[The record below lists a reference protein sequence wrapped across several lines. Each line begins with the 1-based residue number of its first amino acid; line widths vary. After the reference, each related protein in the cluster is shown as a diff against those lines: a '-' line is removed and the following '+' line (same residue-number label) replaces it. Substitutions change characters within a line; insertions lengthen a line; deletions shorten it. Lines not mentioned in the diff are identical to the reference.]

1 MRYVKMIL
9 TGLVG
14 LSLLAMIFALLMPSS
29 VKISRGVIIDAD
41 SAAVEQVLLDAD
53 KWNEWVP
60 WLHKKTGLLV
70 QQKGEHGK
78 EGFEMRWQSIEGEN
92 SGRITYIGKQPGTLL
107 FSYEFNDMNRSEG
120 GFRIRKIAE
129 GRTEVQW
136 FMEYPLKW
144 YPWERFYGIFVDGMI
159 GSVFEIGLQELIKL
173 TVASGTPNT

>member
-1 MRYVKMIL
+1 MIL

-41 SAAVEQVLLDAD
+41 SMRVEQILMDAD

-60 WLHKKTGLLV
+60 WLHKKTGLLI
-70 QQKGEHGK
+70 QQKGEKGT
-78 EGFEMRWQSIEGEN
+78 EGFEMRWQSVEGEN
-92 SGRITYIGKQPGTLL
+92 AGRITYRGKQPGTL
-107 FSYEFNDMNRSEG
+107 FFNYEFNDMNRSEG
-120 GFRIRKIAE
+120 GFRIRKTGE

-144 YPWERFYGIFVDGMI
+144 HPWERFYGIFVDGMI
-159 GSVFEIGLQELIKL
+159 GSVFESGLQELIKL
-173 TVASGTPNT
+173 AGVSETPNT